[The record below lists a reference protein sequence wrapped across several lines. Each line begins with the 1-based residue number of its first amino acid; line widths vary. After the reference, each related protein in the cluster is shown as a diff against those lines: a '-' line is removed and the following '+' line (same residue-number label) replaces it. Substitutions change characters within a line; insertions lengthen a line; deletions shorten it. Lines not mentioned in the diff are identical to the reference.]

1 MEKSLNNQNL
11 TPHEKQEFKK
21 LCKKL
26 SDPNYSG
33 GS

>member
-1 MEKSLNNQNL
+1 MEKSINNQNL
-11 TPHEKQEFKK
+11 TPHEKQELEK
-21 LCKKL
+21 LCQAL